1 VTAPVLDP
9 RALNRATLAR
19 QLLLERARIPALDLL
34 ERLVG
39 LQAQTPQSPYVSVWS
54 RIDAFDPEE
63 LSGLIRD
70 RKAVRIA
77 LMRSTIHLVSARDC
91 LRMRPL
97 VQSCIDRTWIGSSHS
112 KLLPDADLDAV
123 AEAGRALLRDEAV
136 TFTELGRRL
145 AERFPG
151 LDAGALAMAV
161 RACVP
166 LVQIPPRGLWR
177 TAGAPRVAD
186 AEDWLGRPLARRP
199 SLPELVRR
207 YLAAFGPASVADL
220 QMWSGLTR
228 MREVVERLRPELDVL
243 HDERGKELFDVPG
256 APRPDPGTPAPVR
269 FLPDFDNVLLG
280 HADRA
285 RMIAGGDR
293 RRLPIGKPTV
303 LVDGFVRAAW
313 KLDRARGKLELEPL
327 GRLTRSERADL
338 AAESERLATFLIA
351 RPA

>member
-1 VTAPVLDP
+1 
-9 RALNRATLAR
+9 
-19 QLLLERARIPALDLL
+19 
-34 ERLVG
+34 
-39 LQAQTPQSPYVSVWS
+39 
-54 RIDAFDPEE
+54 
-63 LSGLIRD
+63 
-70 RKAVRIA
+70 
-77 LMRSTIHLVSARDC
+77 
-91 LRMRPL
+91 
-97 VQSCIDRTWIGSSHS
+97 
-112 KLLPDADLDAV
+112 
-123 AEAGRALLRDEAV
+123 
-136 TFTELGRRL
+136 
-145 AERFPG
+145 
-151 LDAGALAMAV
+151 
-161 RACVP
+161 
-166 LVQIPPRGLWR
+166 
-177 TAGAPRVAD
+177 
-186 AEDWLGRPLARRP
+186 
-199 SLPELVRR
+199 VRR